1 MHLCQDSKKGPDD
14 TTMFKEG
21 NRECIDNLLKASKS
35 VLDTGIPIRNEP
47 YDKRQALWNEIKENA
62 GRYKKGECGTFLSD
76 LNTVF
81 LARFDASLLLLALAF
96 RQNNEQFEG
105 SGYFSARE
113 TEAYEAIDTFSYFR
127 ILTKNEIAK
136 KIRSKDER
144 TLALLRE
151 YSVSMKQKTDDILGD
166 VTVRDTIR
174 SYLKRQWDDTTKKI
188 GGAITVAGVDLEW
201 FSSLPLTAKETDGAP
216 QIIYN
221 INAGNDA
228 AINLGQGN
236 IVKDAVVTGSTIES
250 AGGGGTSVKDS
261 VITKSTIK
269 TGGGDSAGK
278 GISISDSVITS
289 STIKNVQEPP
299 VEPVKELE
307 QLPGQ
312 YMCLLCKTT
321 AKPGAKFCTTCG
333 AKISLLCGSCSSS
346 LSPNTKF
353 CPNCGRKSC

>member
-1 MHLCQDSKKGPDD
+1 
-14 TTMFKEG
+14 MFKEG
-21 NRECIDNLLKASKS
+21 NRECIDTLLKASKS
-35 VLDTGIPIRNEP
+35 VLDTGIPVRNEP
-47 YDKRQALWNEIKENA
+47 YDKRLALWNEITSNA

-76 LNTVF
+76 LNNVF

-113 TEAYEAIDTFSYFR
+113 IEAYETIDTFSYFR
-127 ILTKNEIAK
+127 ILSKNEIAK
-136 KIRSKDER
+136 KIRSKDEK

-151 YSVSMKQKTDDILGD
+151 YSVSMKQQMDNILGD

-174 SYLKRQWDDTTKKI
+174 SYLKRQWDESTKKI
-188 GGAITVAGVDLEW
+188 GDAIAVAGVDLDW
-201 FSSLPLTAKETDGAP
+201 FSSLPLTAKETDRSP

-236 IVKDAVVTGSTIES
+236 IVRDAVVTGSTIES
-250 AGGGGTSVKDS
+250 AGGKSTSVKDS
-261 VITKSTIK
+261 VITKSTI
-269 TGGGDSAGK
+269 TTASEDSAGK

-289 STIKNVQEPP
+289 STIKNVQEQPADPLKAPEQPP
-299 VEPVKELE
+299 N
-307 QLPGQ
+307 Q
-312 YMCLLCKTT
+312 YMCLLCRTT

-333 AKISLLCGSCSSS
+333 AKISLLCGSCSSP
-346 LSPNTKF
+346 LNPNVKF
-353 CPNCGRKSC
+353 CPNCGRKST